1 MAIRRPPE
9 REPHASDCI
18 SRRVVS
24 VVNVSPDAAVD
35 LFRHQSWLR
44 FSVFC
49 CYLTVLST
57 RTCVCVPA
65 KASTCCRDAGSP
77 RKCGVAFQILSLI
90 PSLAICHFLVPR
102 QAYFKLSS
110 ASFRAVSF
118 KEGI

>member
-24 VVNVSPDAAVD
+24 VVNVSSDAAVD

-57 RTCVCVPA
+57 RTCVYQLKLV
-65 KASTCCRDAGSP
+65 RVAG
-77 RKCGVAFQILSLI
+77 L
-90 PSLAICHFLVPR
+90 
-102 QAYFKLSS
+102 
-110 ASFRAVSF
+110 RAVLGNVVSRF
-118 KEGI
+118 KFFH